1 MTPQCGKE
9 ETMEKAEKKLKKS
22 RNDKIYLIIVY
33 AFVIICS
40 FIALYPLIYTFSMSI
55 SGAEHVAKNDI
66 FFFPKGFSSQ
76 AYKLVFQDGEIWR
89 SYMNTLWYTVVGT
102 VLSVVF
108 TMISAYPLSRRRF
121 FLRKKLML
129 FVLFTMYFSGGM
141 IPMFLL
147 VNKIGLYNTRWACV
161 LPYLISAW
169 NLIVCRSFLE
179 SIPDTLEEAAAIDGA
194 SPYRIFWQIYMP
206 LSKPIIAVMTLFY
219 AVGQWNGYFA
229 ALMYLPD
236 SSLHPIQ
243 MYLRKILIL
252 SNTQSSMGN
261 AAMGGFER
269 SLATQQL
276 KYAVIIVT
284 ILPILMIYPFVQKY
298 FVKGVMI
305 GSIKE

>member
-1 MTPQCGKE
+1 M
-9 ETMEKAEKKLKKS
+9 
-22 RNDKIYLIIVY
+22 VY
-33 AFVIICS
+33 T
-40 FIALYPLIYTFSMSI
+40 LSMSI

-66 FFFPKGFSSQ
+66 FFLPKGFSLQ
-76 AYKLVFQDGEIWR
+76 AYKMVFEDKEIWGA
-89 SYMNTLWYTVVGT
+89 YANTLWYTVVGT
-102 VLSVVF
+102 VSSVVL
-108 TMISAYPLSRRRF
+108 TLISAYPLSRRKF

-129 FVLFTMYFSGGM
+129 FVMFTLYFNGGM

-147 VNKIGLYNTRWACV
+147 INNIGLYNTRWACIF
-161 LPYLISAW
+161 PYLISAW

-179 SIPDTLEEAAAIDGA
+179 SIPETLEEAASIDGA
-194 SPYRIFWQIYMP
+194 SPYRTFWQIYMP

-219 AVGQWNGYFA
+219 AVGQWNAYFA
-229 ALMYLPD
+229 AMMYLPD

-252 SNTQSSMGN
+252 SNAQSSMGSSS
-261 AAMGGFER
+261 MGGFER

-284 ILPILMIYPFVQKY
+284 ILPILVIYPCVQKY
-298 FVKGVMI
+298 FVKGVMV